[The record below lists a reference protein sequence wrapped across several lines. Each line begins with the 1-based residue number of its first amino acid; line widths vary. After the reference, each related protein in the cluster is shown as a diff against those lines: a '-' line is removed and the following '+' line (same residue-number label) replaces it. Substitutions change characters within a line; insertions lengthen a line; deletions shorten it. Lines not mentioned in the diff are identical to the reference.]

1 MKYAGNQ
8 EIWRVKQGEDS
19 AEIKGRSCRER
30 ELMLEDFVP

>member
-1 MKYAGNQ
+1 ML
-8 EIWRVKQGEDS
+8 EIRRYWRVKQGEDS